1 MSVAA
6 RTVGGQ
12 RHFLAGE
19 QQDVDVGVDEDLK
32 VHPAGLRTEPSFA
45 ACPVATRSYRP
56 GPVDGLEPRAPET
69 IGSSHPQVRLKAP
82 GRIEPR

>member
-19 QQDVDVGVDEDLK
+19 QQDVDVGVDENLK
-32 VHPAGLRTEPSFA
+32 VHPAGLRTEPPSQLVL
-45 ACPVATRSYRP
+45 C
-56 GPVDGLEPRAPET
+56 RAKLSP
-69 IGSSHPQVRLKAP
+69 AP
-82 GRIEPR
+82 G

>member
-32 VHPAGLRTEPSFA
+32 VHPAGLRT
-45 ACPVATRSYRP
+45 VLRSLSCCHAKLSP
-56 GPVDGLEPRAPET
+56 GPG
-69 IGSSHPQVRLKAP
+69 
-82 GRIEPR
+82 